1 MTPKYLRLKGFT
13 GILRATGLH
22 EVMLDLTYLEDDDQL
37 VAIIGPNG
45 SAKSTV
51 LDNLQPYPVMPSR
64 VTSDGPVNVDA
75 FSYYGHLYA
84 ADCERE
90 LHWDHNGE
98 QYKTSQLWHINGS
111 RTAEAYLHIK
121 KNGKWV
127 PASLPDGTLSDGK
140 TSTYAKCVEGIVGN
154 PATYFTTQFAAQNR
168 TQFAKYKS
176 ADVKSLLAD
185 MLGHSHIETLHAKCL
200 SVSSGLKS
208 ALTDARF
215 ELEQLVSVVALV
227 KSLHASIAADEA
239 TLKGF
244 DADWARQRQALS
256 LAETALVQAQERIKA
271 SATTEAE
278 RQRLKGEQ
286 GKIDALAHADIALLQ
301 QDKVQAEAILA
312 RAKQERA
319 VAEARLTADKIS
331 VEKQLAEINILL
343 AQAPMVVSAQATLP
357 VALTDLPALK
367 AAVEQAEIVRAE
379 WMRLK
384 VDKERAEDKIEQ
396 LGKTMNVDREKQ
408 EALTL
413 QSGLANEVPCQG
425 TDLQSSCK
433 LLTHAV
439 DAKTRI
445 PAVID
450 VITKAALTYDQLRN
464 ELAATIARMGSIGD
478 AETATRLA
486 KAALAGAEAT
496 IRQLEKLAV
505 LAPAIENAE
514 STRVAAQTRLSTI
527 ETDAADVLAKF
538 NDHECH
544 HRQRFDDIDA
554 RITQRQNQAKQSVA
568 DVLDALSKLP
578 VSANPAEIVSAAAQ
592 VKAIQNALSLV
603 EADRQQIAQQ
613 IGHAKGKLNIL
624 APQSAS
630 VDEAKRVVTEIETEM
645 AYWAMLTKAFSKDGI
660 IALSIDDA
668 GPTISGLTNQ
678 ILAACFGPRF
688 NVSIETQV
696 TKRDGEKKEGFDIL
710 IDDANN
716 GERSSL
722 SVMSGGERVWIN
734 ECISRALA
742 LFLAEASGLKEE
754 TLFTDETDGALDE
767 DRKRMFMTMKRKVI
781 ELGGYKR
788 EFFVSHT
795 PQMWDLADAKLRFP
809 DSLCAV
815 ETNELSLTD

>member
-22 EVMLDLTYLEDDDQL
+22 EIMLDLTYLDDDDQL
-37 VAIIGPNG
+37 IAIIGPNG

-64 VTSDGPVNVDA
+64 VTGDGPVNVDA

-111 RTAEAYLHIK
+111 RTAEAYLHVM
-121 KNGKWV
+121 KNEQWI

-200 SVSSGLKS
+200 TVSSGMKG
-208 ALTDARF
+208 ALSNARL
-215 ELEQLVSVVALV
+215 ELEQLLSVVALV
-227 KSLHASIAADEA
+227 KSLQVSIATDEA
-239 TLKGF
+239 TLTGL
-244 DADWARQRQALS
+244 DIDWATQRQALS

-278 RQRLKGEQ
+278 RKRLTVEQ
-286 GKIDALAHADIALLQ
+286 SKIQALAQADIALLQ
-301 QDKVQAEAILA
+301 QDTRQAEATLA
-312 RAKQERA
+312 RATQERSSI
-319 VAEARLTADKIS
+319 EARLVTDKAS
-331 VEKQLAEINILL
+331 VEKQLTDINALL

-357 VALTDLPALK
+357 IALAELTGVKTVL
-367 AAVEQAEIVRAE
+367 EQAETLHTE
-379 WMRLK
+379 WTLLK
-384 VDKERAEDKIEQ
+384 VDKLRIEDKIAQ

-425 TDLQSSCK
+425 TALQSSCK

-445 PAVID
+445 PAVIE
-450 VITKAALTYDQLRN
+450 VITKAALSYDQLRN

-478 AETATRLA
+478 AETATQLA
-486 KAALAGAEAT
+486 KAALARAEDT
-496 IRQLEKLAV
+496 IRQLEKLSV

-514 STRVAAQTRLSTI
+514 ASRVAAQARLATI
-527 ETDAADVLAKF
+527 AVDTADGLAKF
-538 NDHECH
+538 NEHYQL
-544 HRQRFDDIDA
+544 HRQRCIEIDA
-554 RITQRQNQAKQSVA
+554 RIAQRQHQATQSLTDVVAALKQ
-568 DVLDALSKLP
+568 LP
-578 VSANPAEIVSAAAQ
+578 VTVSPAEVGAGMAQ
-592 VKAIQNALSLV
+592 VKAVQTVLSLLEV
-603 EADRQQIAQQ
+603 KRQQLSQQ
-613 IGHAKGKLNIL
+613 IGHAHGKLNIYL
-624 APQSAS
+624 PQSTS
-630 VDEAKRVVTEIETEM
+630 VEIAQRVVLEIEAEI
-645 AYWAMLTKAFSKDGI
+645 AFWAMLTKAFSKDGI

-668 GPTISGLTNQ
+668 GPTISALTNQ

-710 IDDANN
+710 VDDANN

-742 LFLAEASGLKEE
+742 LFLSQASGIKEE

-815 ETNELSLTD
+815 HTDQLSLVA